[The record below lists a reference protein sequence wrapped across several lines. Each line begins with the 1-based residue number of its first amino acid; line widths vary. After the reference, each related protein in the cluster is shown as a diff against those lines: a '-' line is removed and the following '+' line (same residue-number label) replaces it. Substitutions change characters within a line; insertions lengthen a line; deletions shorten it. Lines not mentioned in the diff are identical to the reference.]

1 MRPLTETTGSEDPTR
16 RDLKELRRM
25 QWMEKKHDRKHL
37 PEIKEIEE
45 RYASKFADDRKVK
58 RSYLKVRNDESC
70 SVCSRM
76 YEEL

>member
-1 MRPLTETTGSEDPTR
+1 
-16 RDLKELRRM
+16 
-25 QWMEKKHDRKHL
+25 MEKKHDRKHL